1 MKLFIILLLL
11 STIAAA
17 QTIADYP
24 VFLLGKDFY
33 IIKGDMRNAQE
44 ISAANTIAVSFPATQ
59 FQLARSTRRASEIS
73 VLDRPAVLVGTPC
86 SNRWIS
92 RVLNL
97 SKCRVIPA
105 SDGIVAVTTYN
116 NQPVMIVTGG
126 SPAAVFGAAQW
137 LTRGE
142 NQGVQSNSVRLV
154 SAAGYS
160 RTYAGRGYYIGNR
173 ELLQIG
179 QPISQ
184 VTPVIILGSQRLQGT
199 NANAYLRPGNGKV
212 IFGRRDN
219 S

>member
-11 STIAAA
+11 STVAVA

-24 VFLLGKDFY
+24 IFLLGKDFY
-33 IIKGDMRNAQE
+33 IIKGDVRNAQE
-44 ISAANTIAVSFPATQ
+44 ISAANTIAINLPATQ

-73 VLDRPAVLVGTPC
+73 ILDRPAVLVGTPC

-97 SKCRVIPA
+97 TKCNVISA

-116 NQPVMIVTGG
+116 NQPVIIVTGG

-137 LTRGE
+137 LTRGG
-142 NQGVQSNSVRLV
+142 NQGYQSNFIRLV

-160 RTYAGRGYYIGNR
+160 RTYVGNGYYIGNR
-173 ELLQIG
+173 QLLSIG

-184 VTPVIILGSQRLQGT
+184 ITPVIILGSQRLQST
-199 NANAYLRPGNGKV
+199 NANAYLRPGDGKV
-212 IFGRRDN
+212 IFGRN
-219 S
+219 N

>member
-1 MKLFIILLLL
+1 MKLLIIFLML
-11 STIAAA
+11 STVAVA

-24 VFLLGKDFY
+24 IFLLGNDFY
-33 IIKGDMRNAQE
+33 IIKGDMRNVQE
-44 ISAANTIAVSFPATQ
+44 ISAANTIAINFPATQ

-86 SNRWIS
+86 SNRWVA

-97 SKCRVIPA
+97 SKCNVISA
-105 SDGIVAVTTYN
+105 SDGIIAVTTYN
-116 NQPVMIVTGG
+116 NQPVVIVTGG

-137 LTRGE
+137 LTRGG
-142 NQGVQSNSVRLV
+142 NQGVQSNFIRLV
-154 SAAGYS
+154 SAAGFS
-160 RTYAGRGYYIGNR
+160 RTYVGKGYYIGNR
-173 ELLQIG
+173 QLLSIG

-199 NANAYLRPGNGKV
+199 TANAYLRPGNGKV
-212 IFGRRDN
+212 IFGKRDN